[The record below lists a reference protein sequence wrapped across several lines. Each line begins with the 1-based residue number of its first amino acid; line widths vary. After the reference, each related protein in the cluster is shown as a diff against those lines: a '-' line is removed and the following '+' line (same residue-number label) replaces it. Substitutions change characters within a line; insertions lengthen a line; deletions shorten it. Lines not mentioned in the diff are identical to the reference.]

1 MQRKYIYSALTVI
14 AVALFGIIYT
24 FVRGNEPL
32 LGLDLQGG
40 VSVVLAPTE
49 EASDE
54 QLETTINILRG
65 RIDQIGVAEPE
76 IRAQGQNIVVELPGV
91 VSDQQD
97 ALDRLSQ
104 TAELV
109 FRPVFFDPTFGTFG
123 QNAAGGAGGSHS
135 DDADV
140 IGPQPDSG
148 EGEDTEDAVG
158 EDAEDEGD
166 DITSDENLA
175 DEDSVDDAEEA
186 VEVEPADDES
196 DDTELSLGAGP
207 TNVAFRLQDTDV
219 LDDEDLVLD
228 PDDLDFDSLDLDD
241 LDLDSLDLDDLD
253 AGILNPEDLIQ
264 GDVLFGGPAQCPTEL
279 STTAEV
285 GDDEFVTLFDSL
297 GPVCLGPVLFKGD
310 ALESASANIANA
322 NNWLVA
328 PVFKAGP
335 EGIDLFN
342 NAASLCFAADATVCP
357 ASGIDPQT
365 QEARGRLAAVL
376 DNEIISAPTINSPN
390 FGRNQIT
397 ITGGFTEEDARRTAE
412 ALNFGALP
420 IELVAQE
427 TRTVSASIG
436 GDVLTAGLISGL
448 IGLGLVAV
456 YLLFYYRLAGLVA
469 IGGLIL
475 SALLLWT
482 IIAFLGESAGLALS
496 LAGVVGLIVSIGV
509 STDSNIV
516 YFENVKE
523 AYRTGTKVE
532 TSVERAYKTSI
543 STIIKADV
551 VSLVAAVVLYF
562 LAVGA
567 VRGFALYLGLATILD
582 LVISLYFM
590 RPALIWLASREF
602 AKNNPKLVGMS
613 RPAHGD
619 SEGVNS

>member
-1 MQRKYIYSALTVI
+1 MQSKYVYSSLAVI
-14 AVALFGIIYT
+14 ALAVFGIIYT

-54 QLETTINILRG
+54 QLETTIQILRG
-65 RIDQIGVAEPE
+65 RIDEIGVAEPE

-109 FRPVFFDPTFGTFG
+109 FRPVFFDPSFAGTIPAIPG
-123 QNAAGGAGGSHS
+123 EES
-135 DDADV
+135 DQGDA
-140 IGPQPDSG
+140 IGPQPEVDSDDS
-148 EGEDTEDAVG
+148 EE
-158 EDAEDEGD
+158 AEDE
-166 DITSDENLA
+166 T
-175 DEDSVDDAEEA
+175 EEA
-186 VEVEPADDES
+186 GTDEGVVDADAVDETSEDGADVEDEVEEDGELEEGEGTE
-196 DDTELSLGAGP
+196 DTLSQGAP
-207 TNVAFRLQDTDV
+207 PVDVAFRFQGDLV
-219 LDDEDLVLD
+219 DEDDLVLD
-228 PDDLDFDSLDLDD
+228 PDD

-253 AGILNPEDLIQ
+253 LGDLDLEDLESGDFSPEDLFQ
-264 GDVLFGGPAQCPTEL
+264 GEVLFGAPPQCPTEL
-279 STTAEV
+279 TTSTDVA
-285 GDDEFVTLFDSL
+285 DDEFITLLDAT

-310 ALESASANIANA
+310 ALESASATIGLGNF
-322 NNWLVA
+322 WVVA
-328 PVFKAGP
+328 PVFKAGV

-342 NAASLCFAADATVCP
+342 DAALACFNTDPSVCP
-357 ASGIDPQT
+357 ASGIDPDT
-365 QEARGRLAAVL
+365 GETRGRLGAVL
-376 DNEIISAPTINSPN
+376 DNEIISAPTINSAN

-397 ITGGFTEEDARRTAE
+397 ISGAFTEGEARRTAE

-420 IELVAQE
+420 IELVPQE

-436 GDVLTAGLISGL
+436 GDVLVAGVISGI
-448 IGLGLVAV
+448 IGLSLVAI

-469 IGGLIL
+469 IGGLVL

-482 IIAFLGESAGLALS
+482 IIAFLGENAGLALS

-523 AYRTGTKVE
+523 AYRTGTKVM
-532 TSVERAYKTSI
+532 TSAERAYQTSI

-590 RPALIWLASREF
+590 RPALVWLASREF
-602 AKNNPKLVGMS
+602 AKKNPGLVGMS
-613 RPAHGD
+613 KAK
-619 SEGVNS
+619 ETA